1 MRTIGRARAAYHGAI
16 VLAACSLSGCAGGVE
31 FEDGLLLDDPPAQAG
46 QPPVLVRGEGDFK
59 PFWQEIPA
67 AAFKFHVLPAPAS
80 ADGSIKPLYVS
91 KTEITWEAFDVWA
104 YRLDE
109 KGEQTPS
116 SQQSGAPEQDNPDAV
131 SRPSKPYLP
140 PDRGFGHEGYAVIS
154 ITFRSAEEFCKWLA
168 ASSGLAYRLPTEH
181 EWEHLC
187 RAGQEGD
194 WGFEGGAEQLPRHAW
209 FADNADGKPHTVA
222 TKRPNAWGI
231 FDMHGNVQEW
241 VVGRNGKPTTKGGSW
256 RDEPDLLKASAAQR
270 QDSTWNASD
279 PNLPKS
285 RWWLADGNFVGF
297 RVVCDVDADGKPKR
311 VAAKPETAER
321 PAKP

>member
-1 MRTIGRARAAYHGAI
+1 MRTIGCARAAYHGAAA
-16 VLAACSLSGCAGGVE
+16 LAACMMAGCAASLKGDAASY
-31 FEDGLLLDDPPAQAG
+31 FDDPPAKGAG
-46 QPPVLVRGEGDFK
+46 PPMLIRGEGEFK
-59 PFWQEIPA
+59 PYWQDIPS
-67 AAFKFHVLPAPAS
+67 AAFKFHMLPAPGS
-80 ADGSIKPLYVS
+80 ADGSVKPLYVG

-116 SQQSGAPEQDNPDAV
+116 SQQSGVPEGDSPDAV
-131 SRPSKPYLP
+131 TRPSKPYLP
-140 PDRGFGHEGYAVIS
+140 PDRGFGHDGYAVIS

-168 ASSGLAYRLPTEH
+168 ASSGLAYRLPTED

-187 RAGQEGD
+187 RAGREGD
-194 WGFEGGAEQLPRHAW
+194 WGFDGGVEQLPRHAW

-222 TKRPNAWGI
+222 TRRPNAWGI

-256 RDEPDLLKASAAQR
+256 RDEADMLKAGAAQR

-311 VAAKPETAER
+311 VSDKPAATER
-321 PAKP
+321 PDSP